1 MSSAEQ
7 APEFADLYLRPSEK
21 EVNDQRE
28 RYRQAVRIGFVEMER
43 ITEEIVIPEF
53 EQVGAILMDSG
64 YDVEVVVFD
73 TESSVCSDLFVCG
86 AGLRVSQG
94 DKHSA
99 MVYTG
104 DPYRFEFTLQTHNYV
119 GEITEQEVDYHRLN
133 PSWFHKSVLA
143 FLNNTFPEVDFSEF
157 AQMDEEEWLLM
168 EGPFTVKLE
177 GEDGEFETVAEAETI
192 EEAMKM
198 ASMFCTAFKSEDR
211 LVLEDGQGRRVC

>member
-1 MSSAEQ
+1 MSSAEK
-7 APEFADLYLRPSEK
+7 APEFADLYLQPSEK
-21 EVNDQRE
+21 EVKDQRE

-43 ITEEIVIPEF
+43 ITEEVVIPEF
-53 EQVGAILMDSG
+53 EKVGAILMEGG

-73 TESSVCSDLFVCG
+73 TESSVCGDLFVCG
-86 AGLRVSQG
+86 AGLRVSKDQM
-94 DKHSA
+94 HSA

-119 GEITEQEVDYHRLN
+119 GEITEREVDYHRLTPN
-133 PSWFHKSVLA
+133 WFHKNVLA
-143 FLNNTFPEVDFSEF
+143 FLNSTFSDVDFSSF
-157 AQMDEEEWLLM
+157 AQPADEKWLLM

-177 GEDGEFETVAEAETI
+177 GEEGEFETVAEADTI

-198 ASMFCTAFKSEDR
+198 ASMFCKSFKSEDK

>member
-1 MSSAEQ
+1 MSSAEK
-7 APEFADLYLRPSEK
+7 APEFADLYLQPSEK
-21 EVNDQRE
+21 EVNNQRE

-43 ITEEIVIPEF
+43 ITEEVVVPEF
-53 EQVGAILMDSG
+53 EQVGAILMEGG

-73 TESSVCSDLFVCG
+73 TESSVCEDLFVCG
-86 AGLRVSQG
+86 AGLRVSNG
-94 DKHSA
+94 DNHSA

-119 GEITEQEVDYHRLN
+119 GEITELEVEYHKLT
-133 PSWFHKSVLA
+133 PYWFHRSVLA
-143 FLNNTFPEVDFSEF
+143 FLNSTFPEMDFSSF
-157 AQMDEEEWLLM
+157 AQPDADEWHLM

-177 GEDGEFETVAEAETI
+177 GESGEFETVAEADTI

-198 ASMFCTAFKSEDR
+198 ASMFCRGFTSEDK